1 MKYVY
6 SSEYLK
12 MKLEKLKMEKNDNID
27 TNSVDLNYL
36 VYLCNKYN
44 LSMDFFVIVEK

>member
-6 SSEYLK
+6 SREYLRK
-12 MKLEKLKMEKNDNID
+12 KLEELKEITKDDINV
-27 TNSVDLNYL
+27 NSRDLKYL

-44 LSMDFFVIVEK
+44 LSMDFFVFVEK

>member
-6 SSEYLK
+6 SKEYLK
-12 MKLEKLKMEKNDNID
+12 MKLKELKERTNDDID
-27 TNSVDLNYL
+27 VDRYDLNYL

-44 LSMDFFVIVEK
+44 LSMDFFVFVEK